1 MADNDPTVLPPVS
14 PEHRHICAANFER
27 ANQVIASGNYDYG
40 IQLLL
45 TCCKLDPANIIYRQ
59 TLRRTEKTKYKN
71 NLRGSAFSILTASA
85 AKARIKAV
93 KRSRNYVKVLEHG
106 EEVLAKNP
114 WDIGAQMDMAD
125 AADALGLLDLAIWI
139 LQQAREKDPNHAALN
154 RSLARLFE
162 KRGNFTQAIN
172 LWELVHKVDPSD
184 IEAHHKAKDLAA
196 SETILRGQY
205 DQVTATPR
213 ETAADEAP
221 ARRPGPA
228 AASPAERQ
236 AQEAARLEARIK
248 SDPTRASGYLDLAN
262 FHRRHNDLTKAREIL
277 MQGLGPTGQHF
288 QLNLD
293 LAEIELEPFRQN
305 LAIAEDKL
313 KADPQNE
320 EVRKIRLG
328 LRREINTREM
338 DIYRMKADRFPT
350 ELVHRLELGVRL
362 MRVGQ
367 IDEAIK
373 ELQAARS
380 DARISWRALLYL
392 GHCFKFRNNW
402 KLARRNFEDALHAL
416 PPNEQDSRKEILFV
430 LAQGCAEAGEL
441 NDAIEM
447 GHELANLDYS
457 YRDIGR
463 LLEEWQSRLQQA

>member
-1 MADNDPTVLPPVS
+1 M
-14 PEHRHICAANFER
+14 
-27 ANQVIASGNYDYG
+27 
-40 IQLLL
+40 
-45 TCCKLDPANIIYRQ
+45 
-59 TLRRTEKTKYKN
+59 
-71 NLRGSAFSILTASA
+71 
-85 AKARIKAV
+85 
-93 KRSRNYVKVLEHG
+93 
-106 EEVLAKNP
+106 
-114 WDIGAQMDMAD
+114 
-125 AADALGLLDLAIWI
+125 
-139 LQQAREKDPNHAALN
+139 
-154 RSLARLFE
+154 
-162 KRGNFTQAIN
+162 
-172 LWELVHKVDPSD
+172 
-184 IEAHHKAKDLAA
+184 
-196 SETILRGQY
+196 
-205 DQVTATPR
+205 
-213 ETAADEAP
+213 
-221 ARRPGPA
+221 
-228 AASPAERQ
+228 

-248 SDPTRASGYLDLAN
+248 TDPTKASGYLDLAN
-262 FHRRHNDLTKAREIL
+262 FHRRHNDLTKAREVL
-277 MQGLGPTGQHF
+277 HQGLGPTGQHF

-320 EVRKIRLG
+320 ELRKIRLG

-338 DIYRMKADRFPT
+338 DIFRMKADRFPT
-350 ELVHRLELGVRL
+350 ELIHRLELGVRL

-380 DARISWRALLYL
+380 DVRISWRALLFL

-441 NDAIEM
+441 NDAIET
-447 GHELANLDYS
+447 GHELANIDYS

-463 LLEEWQSRLQQA
+463 LLEEWQARLQQA